1 MLSYNI
7 SSQKWLNKIRWLVYT
22 KKKKKA
28 QGSCNFFSLAIF
40 YAAKFERKLLWT
52 IFRPAKN
59 YLCKNCMESPG
70 DIKKNKFQSDKK
82 ILFEFCCITTSE
94 KYSATKKKI
103 NTVVNYSL
111 QFVWHAKE
119 HKGIIHF
126 VPPGQW
132 TIENDKTNLFV
143 EDCFLKGFLWRPKQ
157 APLRYF
163 LSQLICVSE
172 HRGAIFFCTH
182 PLGKIILYT

>member
-1 MLSYNI
+1 M
-7 SSQKWLNKIRWLVYT
+7 
-22 KKKKKA
+22 
-28 QGSCNFFSLAIF
+28 
-40 YAAKFERKLLWT
+40 
-52 IFRPAKN
+52 
-59 YLCKNCMESPG
+59 
-70 DIKKNKFQSDKK
+70 
-82 ILFEFCCITTSE
+82 FEFCCITTSQN
-94 KYSATKKKI
+94 YSATKKI

-126 VPPGQW
+126 VPSGQW
-132 TIENDKTNLFV
+132 TIENDKTNLFA

-172 HRGAIFFCTH
+172 HRGAIFTH
-182 PLGKIILYT
+182 TSLRKDNIIYVKQTGFVSAAKMQSTGAILAGAQSVQDSWIKLGCCAKFHWFHLSWLHP